1 MVKDTRHREVRVQK
15 YQWFVVLAVWSI
27 LIGCSTLRV
36 SQDYDL
42 KTNFSGLK
50 TYGWQSETH
59 KKTGDVRVDN
69 PLLHNRIRSA
79 VDIFLSQKGYQKVA
93 KETPDFYVDYAY
105 TVRTKVETDD
115 VSGGVGFGIGTY
127 GRYGGFGV
135 STGGSVSTYD
145 EGILVIDI
153 ITPGNNELIWRGTGT
168 RRISQ
173 HSDPEKTTMNVN
185 EAVEK
190 ILAQFPPQPKT

>member
-1 MVKDTRHREVRVQK
+1 MQK
-15 YQWFVVLAVWSI
+15 CRGFAVLAVLSI
-27 LIGCSTLRV
+27 LMGCSTLKV

-50 TYGWQSETH
+50 TYGWQAETH

-79 VDIFLSQKGYQKVA
+79 VDVFLSQKGYRKVG
-93 KETPDFYVDYAY
+93 KETADFYVAYVY

-115 VSGGVGFGIGTY
+115 VGGGVGFGFGTY
-127 GRYGGFGV
+127 GGFGGIGV
-135 STGGSVSTYD
+135 STGGNVNTYD
-145 EGILVIDI
+145 EGMLVIDI
-153 ITPGNNELIWRGTGT
+153 ITPGSNDLIWRGTGT

-173 HSDPEKTTMNVN
+173 HSSPEKTTANVY

-190 ILAQFPPQPKT
+190 ILAQFPPNPNK